1 METQNITLALPK
13 EVLHR
18 ARQMAVERHT
28 SLSALLAQMVMD
40 LVQQEDRY
48 RAASVRQLA
57 LMAQGLDLGTHGNA
71 SWSRDELHER

>member
-1 METQNITLALPK
+1 
-13 EVLHR
+13 
-18 ARQMAVERHT
+18 MAVERHT

>member
-57 LMAQGLDLGTHGNA
+57 LMAQGLDLGTQGNA